1 MHKIAHL
8 EKYLKQQ
15 LFIPIN
21 IKTSYV
27 HFNKRK
33 FSVKPMFI
41 EGNVIQKI
49 INRSDGFRHQNFQ
62 FFVRMFIN
70 DCKVINS
77 LV

>member
-21 IKTSYV
+21 TKTSYV
-27 HFNKRK
+27 HFKERK
-33 FSVKPMFI
+33 ISVRPMSI

-49 INRSDGFRHQNFQ
+49 INRSEEFRHQKFQ
-62 FFVRMFIN
+62 FSFR
-70 DCKVINS
+70 
-77 LV
+77 